1 VADSP
6 DAGMALDG
14 RPFFFVHI
22 MKTGGRT
29 LVRHFRENF
38 ELDEIYPY
46 GKLDVVRVGD
56 RVDINEQVD
65 ISRLLAVPEER
76 RRRVRVYSGHY
87 PYVVCELLPLDLI
100 TMTVLRD
107 PVERTIS
114 MLRELRRTDSWTDP
128 SASEPAPMAGLALE
142 QVYEDPKV
150 FEPLILN
157 HQTKIFAMYPTDP
170 LETYMDVVHIDE
182 ARLAAAKANLAKV
195 DLVGITEK
203 YGDFLH
209 ELTDRYGWQIHYG
222 LRKNV
227 TPSEAV
233 EPVSSSFRSRIA
245 DDNAIDIEFYE
256 YATDL
261 IDSRRRARSR

>member
-1 VADSP
+1 VTDSP
-6 DAGMALDG
+6 HAGADT
-14 RPFFFVHI
+14 RETSFFFVHI

-46 GKLDVVRVGD
+46 GKLDVVRVGN

-65 ISRLLAVPEER
+65 VSRLLAVPEER

-87 PYVVCELLPLDLI
+87 PYVVCELLPLDLV

-114 MLRELRRTDSWTDP
+114 MLRELGRTDSWTDP
-128 SASEPAPMAGLALE
+128 NASEPAPMAGLALE

-157 HQTKIFAMYPTDP
+157 HQTKIFAMNPKDP
-170 LETYMDVVHIDE
+170 LGTYMDVVRIDE
-182 ARLAAAKANLAKV
+182 ARLGAAKDNLAKV
-195 DLVGITEK
+195 DLIGSTEN

-209 ELTDRYGWQIHYG
+209 ELSDRYGWRIQFG

-227 TPSEAV
+227 TPTEGV
-233 EPVSSSFRSRIA
+233 EPVSKSFRSRIA

-256 YATDL
+256 YATNL
-261 IDSRRRARSR
+261 IESRRRARSR